1 MQRKSVPRQ
10 RSPGFEHE
18 PSGAYTTS
26 PAAAAARLPNRPG
39 RDIDHRHTFVELH
52 KPGPARFAA
61 PCRLASATKPSR
73 IRYPRTSRCHGRR
86 RRSAIRSSHRHKRW
100 ISDRPSASRIRPAT
114 RYPVAETARPPAVRG
129 GPGDTNGAGLYQPEI
144 GAEALF
150 PGAPVPGR
158 ARFSCPVLAAAT
170 EKPGHPVPARPRR
183 TGRAV
188 FRNSHSG
195 FTAAGRAPGRNAAFQ
210 KPRNPL
216 GHCMPPCRGPG
227 NSTPGMPR
235 KA

>member
-10 RSPGFEHE
+10 RSPGFEH
-18 PSGAYTTS
+18 S
-26 PAAAAARLPNRPG
+26 PAAHTRLRRRPLRRG
-39 RDIDHRHTFVELH
+39 SLI
-52 KPGPARFAA
+52 GPAGISAA
-61 PCRLASATKPSR
+61 STHLSSGTSR
-73 IRYPRTSRCHGRR
+73 VPRDSRPHAGLHLPQNQVVSGIPDTSRCLGRR

-100 ISDRPSASRIRPAT
+100 ISGRPAASRIRLAT
-114 RYPVAETARPPAVRG
+114 RYPVAETTRPPAVRG
-129 GPGDTNGAGLYQPEI
+129 GPGDTNGSGLYQPEI

-170 EKPGHPVPARPRR
+170 EKPRHPVPARPRR

-188 FRNSHSG
+188 YRNSHPG

-216 GHCMPPCRGPG
+216 GHCMPPCRGSG